1 MQKTWGPGV
10 GGTPLWVHILYYTY
24 FLIFMKKVM
33 LQWLNDLRRY
43 AEQSKARKFYDMG
56 GEK

>member
-1 MQKTWGPGV
+1 
-10 GGTPLWVHILYYTY
+10 
-24 FLIFMKKVM
+24 MKK
-33 LQWLNDLRRY
+33 LYLWLYNFRRY